1 MSNVLA
7 PAEAAV
13 VAAEAAAAVVV
24 ASVAAETAAVE
35 TVGNPHT
42 HTKLKREP
50 NGSLFF
56 ILYTARDEGTAE
68 KVLSFWFKVPGV
80 LSHRSRCQ
88 RSLAVPLSPVLGCIQ
103 GCSLVPCPLS
113 LVPGC
118 LEMKKSCSL
127 QYFVRTL

>member
-50 NGSLFF
+50 KGSLFCF
-56 ILYTARDEGTAE
+56 IQPSKTARDEGQGTGD
-68 KVLSFWFKVPGV
+68 KG
-80 LSHRSRCQ
+80 
-88 RSLAVPLSPVLGCIQ
+88 IQ
-103 GCSLVPCPLS
+103 
-113 LVPGC
+113 
-118 LEMKKSCSL
+118 
-127 QYFVRTL
+127 

>member
-50 NGSLFF
+50 KGSLFF
-56 ILYTARDEGTAE
+56 YTLYSQGRGNCRE
-68 KVLSFWFKVPGV
+68 SFKF
-80 LSHRSRCQ
+80 
-88 RSLAVPLSPVLGCIQ
+88 
-103 GCSLVPCPLS
+103 LV
-113 LVPGC
+113 
-118 LEMKKSCSL
+118 
-127 QYFVRTL
+127 